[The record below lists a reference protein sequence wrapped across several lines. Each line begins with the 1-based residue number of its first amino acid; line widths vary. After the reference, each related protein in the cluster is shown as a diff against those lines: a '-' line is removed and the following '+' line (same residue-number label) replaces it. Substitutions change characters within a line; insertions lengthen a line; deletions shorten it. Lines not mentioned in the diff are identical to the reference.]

1 TDTLKTTPI
10 GPLVKEAA
18 LTPAVSVLEDRQRRY
33 TLRAL
38 TLPIGYPINELLP
51 PTIRYGDGDAQPG
64 QYSNNNLDWTEPES
78 NPKDIGQ
85 RLAKQLTQGPVINP
99 SKDCEI
105 AKAPKEKAF
114 PGAIVIK
121 PKGIAEEEA

>member
-1 TDTLKTTPI
+1 MVQSIALYGAEIWWQGQKTWAEDIQRLINRQARAITGALKTTPI

-33 TLRAL
+33 ALRAL
-38 TLPIGYPINELLP
+38 KLPIGYPINELLP

-85 RLAKQLTQGPVINP
+85 RLAKQLT
-99 SKDCEI
+99 
-105 AKAPKEKAF
+105 
-114 PGAIVIK
+114 
-121 PKGIAEEEA
+121 